1 MQIIELDHEP
11 VAVKEHRHSYP
22 KAGHDV
28 SRYYEK
34 KSELDDSVDTAV
46 KSERFLL
53 SLAVDFTY
61 FCENFRETGQAD
73 EPDELV

>member
-1 MQIIELDHEP
+1 MQTIELEHEP
-11 VAVKEHRHSYP
+11 VVVIEQRHSDP

-28 SRYYEK
+28 SRYYEN
-34 KSELDDSVDTAV
+34 EYEVDDSVDTAV

-53 SLAVDFTY
+53 SLAVNRPHL
-61 FCENFRETGQAD
+61 CEDFRETGQAD